1 MSESNGSR
9 IEAGEC
15 IRKAN
20 SCDDSQDRWAWLVLA
35 KSWLL
40 LAEVQE
46 IAENRTEADKSAA

>member
-1 MSESNGSR
+1 MSESNDSR
-9 IEAGEC
+9 FEAREC
-15 IRKAN
+15 VRKAN
-20 SCDDSQDRWAWLVLA
+20 SCDDRQDRWAWLVLA

>member
-1 MSESNGSR
+1 MSESNDSR
-9 IEAGEC
+9 IEAQEC

-20 SCDDSQDRWAWLVLA
+20 SCDDSQDSWAWLVLA